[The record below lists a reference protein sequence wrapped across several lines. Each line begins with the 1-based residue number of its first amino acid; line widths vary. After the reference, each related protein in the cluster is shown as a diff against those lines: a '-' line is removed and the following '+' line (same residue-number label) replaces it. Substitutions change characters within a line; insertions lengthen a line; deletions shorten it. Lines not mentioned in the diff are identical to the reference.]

1 MSWLSELSKLY
12 DLEADI
18 VGEDIDGKT
27 LLPVYHSTQKAQ
39 IDVFLFDDA
48 SFAYGKAVD
57 ESDSVTIIPVSIK
70 AKTSGIAPHPL
81 CEGLKYVAGDYSKH
95 VKNAKKDYYE
105 YFRQYIKNL
114 KNWVESAFTDR
125 LLAVIYSYL
134 KKENLMADLIESGLL
149 TTTDNGELEKSKK
162 IAKIPQADCFVRFT
176 IIDKCTGETES
187 VWRCK
192 RLYEQYIQYAD
203 SIATER
209 DICYVTGNLVPVTY
223 NHSKGISSS
232 SDTAKLLSAN
242 DKNNFTFRGRIC
254 TQQEAYAVGRK
265 TSQKAHLALRWLIER
280 QGTTVDTAIFVVWES
295 EQQSVIDAAHPF
307 DLWELFEDD
316 ELMPKTNR
324 EYGRAVAEYIK
335 GYRQKLDFS
344 SKIMLMCLNKS
355 SKGRLSVVQ
364 YQEFTATEYYDHLE
378 KWYCDASWHTSWS
391 HDGKHY
397 HGIATPS
404 PYQIAL
410 FAIGVERSVKKK
422 IALSA
427 NRVEHSDTKKI
438 MVDKKQMNQIFREI
452 HSCIL
457 HGTTVPIHILKMLY
471 NRCANPLRYDAAHG
485 NWEKLLD
492 ITCALYRKHYIEKN
506 GVTFNVGLDRTCTDR
521 SYLFGRLTAVADK
534 METDTFEKDIRQTN
548 AKRYMSAML
557 NAPFKTWAYLEE
569 RVLPYT
575 AKIIKQNPQYYARYE
590 KELEEIHSLFQMED
604 YSSNERLNA
613 KFFMGFYCQKQDFY
627 KKAIAET
634 EE

>member
-57 ESDSVTIIPVSIK
+57 ESDSVTIIPVTEDSS
-70 AKTSGIAPHPL
+70 TRSNGVSPHPL
-81 CEGLKYVAGDYSKH
+81 CDKLIYVAGDYSH
-95 VKNAKKDYYE
+95 YVKGAKKNSE
-105 YFRQYIKNL
+105 AFFEAYIL
-114 KNWVESAFTDR
+114 QLSGWVHSAFTDR
-125 LLAVIYSYL
+125 LIQTVYDYL
-134 KKENLMADLIESGLL
+134 RRGTLIADLLQCGVLKAEENSHYLDESVKV
-149 TTTDNGELEKSKK
+149 EK
-162 IAKIPQADCFVRFT
+162 IAQSDCFVRFT
-176 IIDKCTGETES
+176 VINKADGVAEDVWHNKHLYTLYINYYNSLES
-187 VWRCK
+187 KKEV
-192 RLYEQYIQYAD
+192 
-203 SIATER
+203 
-209 DICYVTGNLVPVTY
+209 CYVTGETLPVTY
-223 NHSKGISSS
+223 KHSSKIRNSG
-232 SDTAKLLSAN
+232 DKAKLLSSN
-242 DKNNFTFRGRIC
+242 DSVNYTYRGRFADDV
-254 TQQEAYAVGRK
+254 EAYSVSREV
-265 TSQKAHLALRWLIER
+265 SQKAHLALRWLIER
-280 QGTTVDTAIFVVWES
+280 QGTAVDTAKFVVWES
-295 EQQSVIDAAHPF
+295 EMQPVIDAAQPF

-316 ELMPKTNR
+316 EPLPKTNR
-324 EYGRAVAEYIK
+324 EYGRAVAKYIK

-344 SKIMLMCLNKS
+344 SKIMLMCVDAATP
-355 SKGRLSVVQ
+355 GRLSVVQ
-364 YQEFTATEYYDHLE
+364 YQEFAATDYYDNLE
-378 KWYCDASWHTSWS
+378 QWYRDVSWHTLRLRNS
-391 HDGKHY
+391 KRY
-397 HGIATPS
+397 HGITTPS

-410 FAIGVERSVKKK
+410 FACGAERS
-422 IALSA
+422 
-427 NRVEHSDTKKI
+427 DTGKI
-438 MVDKKQMNQIFREI
+438 MADDKQMNQIFREI

-534 METDTFEKDIRQTN
+534 METDTFDKDIRQTN

-613 KFFMGFYCQKQDFY
+613 KFFMGFYCQKQDFF

>member
-1 MSWLSELSKLY
+1 MSWMSELSKLY

-18 VGEDIDGKT
+18 IGEDIDGKT

-81 CEGLKYVAGDYSKH
+81 CEGLKYVAGDYSKY
-95 VKNAKKDYYE
+95 VKSAKKDNYE
-105 YFRQYIKNL
+105 YFHRYINNL
-114 KNWVESAFTDR
+114 KNWVESAFTDK

-134 KKENLMADLIESGLL
+134 KNETLMADLIESGLL

-176 IIDKCTGETES
+176 IIDKCTGEAES
-187 VWRCK
+187 VWQCK

-223 NHSKGISSS
+223 NHSKGIRFS
-232 SDTAKLLSAN
+232 SDSAKLLSSN
-242 DKNNFTFRGRIC
+242 DNNNFTFRGRFC

-280 QGTTVDTAIFVVWES
+280 QGTTVDTAKFVIWES
-295 EQQSVIDAAHPF
+295 ELQPVIDAAQPF

-316 ELMPKTNR
+316 ELLPKTNR
-324 EYGRAVAEYIK
+324 EYGRAVAKYIK

-344 SKIMLMCLNKS
+344 SKIMLMCVDAATP
-355 SKGRLSVVQ
+355 GRLSVVQ
-364 YQEFTATEYYDHLE
+364 YQEFAATDYYNHLE
-378 KWYCDASWHTSWS
+378 QWYRDASWHTLWFRN
-391 HDGKHY
+391 GKRF
-397 HGIATPS
+397 HGISTPS

-410 FAIGVERSVKKK
+410 FAGGTERS
-422 IALSA
+422 
-427 NRVEHSDTKKI
+427 DTGKI
-438 MVDKKQMNQIFREI
+438 MADDKQMKLLFREI
-452 HSCIL
+452 YSCML
-457 HGTTVPIHILKMLY
+457 HGTTVPSHILKMLY
-471 NRCANPLRYDAAHG
+471 NRCANPLKYAAERG

-521 SYLFGRLTAVADK
+521 SYLYGRLTAVADK
-534 METDTFEKDIRQTN
+534 METDTFEKELRQTN

-575 AKIIKQNPQYYARYE
+575 AKIIKQNPQYFAKYE

-604 YSSNERLNA
+604 YASNERLDA
-613 KFFMGFYCQKQDFY
+613 RFFMGFYCQKQEFY
-627 KKAIAET
+627 KKSTAET
-634 EE
+634 EES

>member
-70 AKTSGIAPHPL
+70 AKTRGIAPHPL

-95 VKNAKKDYYE
+95 VKNTKKDYYE

-242 DKNNFTFRGRIC
+242 DKNNFTFRGRFC

-280 QGTTVDTAIFVVWES
+280 QGTAVDTAKFVVWES
-295 EQQSVIDAAHPF
+295 EMQPVIDAAQPF

-316 ELMPKTNR
+316 EPLPKTNR
-324 EYGRAVAEYIK
+324 EYGRAVAKYIK

-344 SKIMLMCLNKS
+344 SKIMLMCVDAATP
-355 SKGRLSVVQ
+355 GRLSVVQ
-364 YQEFTATEYYDHLE
+364 YQEFAATDYYDNLE
-378 KWYCDASWHTSWS
+378 QWYRDVSWHTLRLRNS
-391 HDGKHY
+391 KRY
-397 HGIATPS
+397 HGITTPS

-410 FAIGVERSVKKK
+410 FACGAERS
-422 IALSA
+422 
-427 NRVEHSDTKKI
+427 DTGKI
-438 MVDKKQMNQIFREI
+438 MADDKQMKLIFREI
-452 HSCIL
+452 YSCML
-457 HGTTVPIHILKMLY
+457 QGSAVPSHILKMLY
-471 NRCANPLRYDAAHG
+471 NRCANPLKYDHKHG

-534 METDTFEKDIRQTN
+534 METDTFDKDIRQTN